1 MTHLAPPLALTLIG
15 VLWALI
21 TRLLAASVRRAEM
34 RDYVDDRVGW
44 RESRG
49 RPLENRTKALF
60 APVSGPINTSG
71 STSGSWGGYVTRR
84 EETAG

>member
-21 TRLLAASVRRAEM
+21 TRLLAASVRREEM
-34 RDYVDDRVGW
+34 RDDVDDRVGW
-44 RESRG
+44 REPRG
-49 RPLENRTKALF
+49 HPLENRTKASF
-60 APVSGPINTSG
+60 PPMSVPINMSG
-71 STSGSWGGYVTRR
+71 STSGSWRGYVTRR